1 MIIVTT
7 LGFDE
12 KFALRA
18 IGRRGLKPDDEV
30 IVFIP
35 KPTDERVE
43 RAFQNF
49 DGILKKAFQN
59 PKISKVYIEVG
70 DFNKALQEIIK
81 AFIEKRESNFLIN
94 LSGGLRALILETF
107 ISTLLL
113 NLNAEIEIEFEDF
126 SGLISFPLKICYP
139 FTLDKKDLKILNILK
154 NNTYD
159 LSKISKE
166 TGISKTTVWRRL
178 KKLQERNIIKIDEK
192 KYSLTEFGHLIRMFN
207 FLK

>member
-18 IGRRGLKPDDEV
+18 ISRRGLKPDDEV
-30 IVFIP
+30 IVLMP

-49 DGILKKAFQN
+49 DEILKKAFQN
-59 PKISKVYIEVG
+59 PKISKVYVEVK

-81 AFIEKRESNFLIN
+81 AFIEKRNSKFLIN
-94 LSGGLRALILETF
+94 LSGGLKVLILETF
-107 ISTLLL
+107 ISFLLL
-113 NLNAEIEIEFEDF
+113 NPNADIEIEFEDF

-139 FTLDKKDLKILNILK
+139 LILDKKDLKILNVLK
-154 NNTYD
+154 NNPCD
-159 LSKISKE
+159 LSRISKE

-178 KKLQERNIIKIDEK
+178 KKLQERNFIKIDER
-192 KYSLTEFGHLIRMFN
+192 KYSLTEFGHLIVMFN
-207 FLK
+207 F